1 MNFTLRILGT
11 ASAMPVVGKYQSAH
25 VLEVHGRSF
34 LIDCGEGVQQQM
46 IRYGIPIMKLDSIFI
61 SHIHGDHLFGLFP
74 LLSTMGMLSRSVPLN
89 IFAPSNFAPV
99 LKFFLS
105 YWGTGLGFEIRFT
118 PLSMKS
124 PEVILST
131 KSTEVLA
138 FPLNH
143 GIDTFGFL
151 FREKV
156 PPMYVWKDA
165 VEKYGLSLTEIGT
178 LKRGEDVVR
187 EDGSVIRLSDAAYRP
202 YSPRSYAYVSDT
214 APFPELSSWVKG
226 VDILYHEATYVG
238 EYEDKAVAR
247 HHSTT
252 FQAATVAREAGAG
265 KLIVG
270 HYSSRCRD
278 LSLFEAECKS
288 IFPDTHAASD
298 GEVFDVPMKD
308 KVERA
313 GR

>member
-11 ASAMPVVGKYQSAH
+11 ASAMPVSGKYQSAH

-34 LIDCGEGVQQQM
+34 LIDCGEAVQMQM
-46 IRYGIPIMKLDSIFI
+46 LRYGVPMMKIDSIFL

-74 LLSTMGMLSRSVPLN
+74 LLSTMGMQARTAPLN
-89 IFAPSNFAPV
+89 IYAPGNFAPV

-105 YWGTGLGFEIRFT
+105 YYGAGLNFEIRFT

-131 KSTEVLA
+131 KSVEVLA

-143 GIDTFGFL
+143 GIDTFGYL
-151 FREKV
+151 FREKD
-156 PPMYVWKDA
+156 PPMNVWKDA
-165 VEKYGLSLTEIGT
+165 ISEYGLTLTEIGT

-187 EDGSVIRLSDAAYRP
+187 PDGTVIEASRAAYRP

-214 APFPELSSWVKG
+214 APFLELASWVRG
-226 VDILYHEATYVG
+226 VDILYHEATYV
-238 EYEDKAVAR
+238 EEFADKAQAR

-252 FQAATVAREAGAG
+252 IQAARVAKDAGAG
-265 KLIVG
+265 QLIVG
-270 HYSSRCRD
+270 HFSSRCKD
-278 LSLFEAECKS
+278 FSLYEKECKS
-288 IFPDTHAASD
+288 VFPSSHSAVD
-298 GEVFDVPMKD
+298 GEVFDIPMKD
-308 KVERA
+308 QIVRK
-313 GR
+313 